1 MAVVFKLAEFVVLI
15 FFICLI
21 GRLVLDWVQALSRE
35 WRPRGAVLV
44 GAEAVYTVTDPPLKL
59 LRRILPP
66 LRLGAVQLDLAF
78 LVLAILCSI
87 LMPTFESLAVR
98 SALS

>member
-1 MAVVFKLAEFVVLI
+1 MAVVFKLLEIVVLL

-35 WRPRGAVLV
+35 WRPRGAILV
-44 GAEAVYTVTDPPLKL
+44 VAEAVYTVTDPPLRL
-59 LRRILPP
+59 LRKILPP

-87 LMPTFESLAVR
+87 LMPTLDNLSRQAALA
-98 SALS
+98 

>member
-1 MAVVFKLAEFVVLI
+1 VAVVFKLLEIVVLL

-35 WRPRGAVLV
+35 WRPRGPILV
-44 GAEAVYTVTDPPLKL
+44 VAEAVYTVTDPPLRL
-59 LRRILPP
+59 LRKLLPP

-87 LMPTFESLAVR
+87 LMPTFDNLSRQA
-98 SALS
+98 ALS

>member
-1 MAVVFKLAEFVVLI
+1 VATLFSLLELLVLL
-15 FFICLI
+15 FFLCLI

-44 GAEAVYTVTDPPLKL
+44 LAEALYTVTDPPLKV
-59 LRRILPP
+59 LRKVLPP

-78 LVLAILCSI
+78 LVLAILCSV
-87 LMPTFESLAVR
+87 LLSVFGRL
-98 SALS
+98 SATA

>member
-1 MAVVFKLAEFVVLI
+1 MAVLFKLLELVVFV

-44 GAEAVYTVTDPPLKL
+44 LAEAVYTVTDPPLKV
-59 LRRILPP
+59 LRKVLPP

-87 LMPTFESLAVR
+87 LMPTFEGLAN
-98 SALS
+98 SFAQA

>member
-1 MAVVFKLAEFVVLI
+1 MFFGILEFLVLI

-21 GRLVLDWVQALSRE
+21 GRLILDWVQALSRE
-35 WRPRGAVLV
+35 WRPRGVVLV
-44 GAEAVYTVTDPPLKL
+44 LAEAVYTVTDPPLKL
-59 LRRILPP
+59 LRKILPP

-87 LMPTFESLAVR
+87 LMPVLDGASNRYA
-98 SALS
+98 

>member
-1 MAVVFKLAEFVVLI
+1 MAVLFKLLELVVFL

-35 WRPRGAVLV
+35 WRPRGVVLV
-44 GAEAVYTVTDPPLKL
+44 LAESVYTVTDPPLKA
-59 LRRILPP
+59 LRKVLPP

-87 LMPTFESLAVR
+87 LMPTLDGLAN
-98 SALS
+98 SFAQA

>member
-1 MAVVFKLAEFVVLI
+1 MSTLFSLLELLVLL
-15 FFICLI
+15 FFLCLI

-44 GAEAVYTVTDPPLKL
+44 LAEGLYTTTDPPLKA
-59 LRRILPP
+59 LRKVLPP

-78 LVLAILCSI
+78 LVLAILCSV
-87 LMPTFESLAVR
+87 LLSVFGNLAAR
-98 SALS
+98 A

>member
-21 GRLVLDWVQALSRE
+21 GRLILDWVQALSRE
-35 WRPRGAVLV
+35 WRPRGVVLV
-44 GAEAVYTVTDPPLKL
+44 LAEAVYTVTDPPLKL

-87 LMPTFESLAVR
+87 LMPTFESLAVS
-98 SALS
+98 SA

>member
-1 MAVVFKLAEFVVLI
+1 MALVFSLLQLLVLL
-15 FFICLI
+15 FFLCLI

-35 WRPRGAVLV
+35 WRPRGVVLV
-44 GAEAVYTVTDPPLKL
+44 GAEAVYTVTDPPLKV
-59 LRRILPP
+59 LRRVLPP

-87 LMPTFESLAVR
+87 LMSVFGRLSAA
-98 SALS
+98 SAL

>member
-1 MAVVFKLAEFVVLI
+1 VAVVFKLLEIVVLL

-21 GRLVLDWVQALSRE
+21 GRLILDWVQALSRE
-35 WRPRGAVLV
+35 WRPRGPVLV
-44 GAEAVYTVTDPPLKL
+44 IAEAVYTVTDPPLRL
-59 LRRILPP
+59 LRKVLPP

-87 LMPTFESLAVR
+87 LMPTFDSLSRQA
-98 SALS
+98 ALA

>member
-1 MAVVFKLAEFVVLI
+1 M
-15 FFICLI
+15 FFLCLI

-44 GAEAVYTVTDPPLKL
+44 LAEGLYTTTDPPLKA
-59 LRRILPP
+59 LRKVLPP

-78 LVLAILCSI
+78 LVLAILCSV
-87 LMPTFESLAVR
+87 LLSVFGNLAAR
-98 SALS
+98 A

>member
-1 MAVVFKLAEFVVLI
+1 MAVVFKLLEIIVLL

-21 GRLVLDWVQALSRE
+21 GRLILDWVQALSRE
-35 WRPRGAVLV
+35 WRPRGPVLV
-44 GAEAVYTVTDPPLKL
+44 IAEAVYTVTDPPLRL
-59 LRRILPP
+59 LRKLLPP

-87 LMPTFESLAVR
+87 LMPTFDSLSRQA
-98 SALS
+98 ALA